1 MLFEQLDRVLVS
13 DAHRMKK
20 IASEF
25 ARFSAVGA
33 AGLFVDMAALYFAI
47 ELMSLSYLAGR
58 GVSYLAAATFTWAC
72 NRSITFASNGSGG
85 VFGQWVRFLAVNS
98 AGGAVNFTVYL
109 LVVAAIGSSGGGLPS
124 RVDPMLPYLGVALGS
139 LSGLLF
145 NFTLSKLL
153 VFR

>member
-1 MLFEQLDRVLVS
+1 
-13 DAHRMKK
+13 MKQ

-33 AGLFVDMAALYFAI
+33 AGLFVDMASLYVAI
-47 ELMSLSYLAGR
+47 EWIGLSYVAGR

-72 NRSITFASNGSGG
+72 NRSITFASKGSGG
-85 VFGQWVRFLAVNS
+85 ELGQWVRFLAVNS
-98 AGGAVNFTVYL
+98 AGGAVNFAVYL
-109 LVVAAIGSSGGGLPS
+109 FVVAAIGSSGGLPS
-124 RVDPMLPYLGVALGS
+124 SVDPMLPYLGVALGS

>member
-1 MLFEQLDRVLVS
+1 MRQ
-13 DAHRMKK
+13 

-33 AGLFVDMAALYFAI
+33 AGLLVDMAALYFAI
-47 ELMSLSYLAGR
+47 ELIGLSYLAGR

-72 NRSITFASNGSGG
+72 NRSITFSNKGSRGAL
-85 VFGQWVRFLAVNS
+85 GQWGRFLAVNS
-98 AGGAVNFTVYL
+98 AGGAVNFAVYL
-109 LVVAAIGSSGGGLPS
+109 FLVASIGSSDGLPS
-124 RVDPMLPYLGVALGS
+124 SVDPMLPYLGVALGS

-145 NFTLSKLL
+145 NFTLSKLV